1 MTINID
7 KLRKAHAATKE
18 RTTPNFRKLSNK
30 DLRGAELPFTA
41 YEVDFHFN
49 AQRDCP
55 YKATIHEI
63 KITRFGVAPRC
74 SSESVD
80 FMSRGQRCIGSA
92 DLFYPSRED
101 AQAYADWALED
112 ARAVTAQ
119 EDFQALAHNEFPA
132 LLDEIERLRRVNY
145 QWDQVFGH
153 LGETPDECGNA
164 IHAEFDKRD
173 AEIERLR
180 AQVSEARGLL
190 TEFERTIDNA
200 CDGDHPCADEVRACL
215 EENK

>member
-1 MTINID
+1 MTIDIDID
-7 KLRKAHAATKE
+7 KLRAAHAATKE

-49 AQRDCP
+49 AQRDRP

-63 KITRFGVAPRC
+63 NITRFGVAPRC

-101 AQAYADWALED
+101 AQAYADWVLED

-132 LLDEIERLRRVNY
+132 LLDEIERLRNAEKTEHDRRLAVETALVNLLCVIN
-145 QWDQVFGH
+145 DDNDGGFFI
-153 LGETPDECGNA
+153 C
-164 IHAEFDKRD
+164 AEAKDRIKD
-173 AEIERLR
+173 AQDVMGV
-180 AQVSEARGLL
+180 A
-190 TEFERTIDNA
+190 
-200 CDGDHPCADEVRACL
+200 
-215 EENK
+215 K

>member
-1 MTINID
+1 MTIDID

-18 RTTPNFRKLSNK
+18 RTISDFRELSNK

-41 YEVDFHFN
+41 YEVDFHYN
-49 AQRDCP
+49 AQRDRP

-63 KITRFGVAPRC
+63 KITRFGVAPGC

-101 AQAYADWALED
+101 AQAYADWVLED
-112 ARAVTAQ
+112 ARATTAQ

-132 LLDEIERLRRVNY
+132 LLDEV
-145 QWDQVFGH
+145 
-153 LGETPDECGNA
+153 
-164 IHAEFDKRD
+164 
-173 AEIERLR
+173 ERLR

-190 TEFERTIDNA
+190 DEFERTIDNA

>member
-49 AQRDCP
+49 AQRDRP

-101 AQAYADWALED
+101 AQAYADWVLED

-132 LLDEIERLRRVNY
+132 LLDEIERLRK
-145 QWDQVFGH
+145 
-153 LGETPDECGNA
+153 A
-164 IHAEFDKRD
+164 IDREHTAKASPAAKTIKLAD
-173 AEIERLR
+173 L
-180 AQVSEARGLL
+180 
-190 TEFERTIDNA
+190 IDNTRSIVKYDPSFA
-200 CDGDHPCADEVRACL
+200 EVYLREKAELLKVLTDGDQTLWSMAKDILDRHL
-215 EENK
+215 K